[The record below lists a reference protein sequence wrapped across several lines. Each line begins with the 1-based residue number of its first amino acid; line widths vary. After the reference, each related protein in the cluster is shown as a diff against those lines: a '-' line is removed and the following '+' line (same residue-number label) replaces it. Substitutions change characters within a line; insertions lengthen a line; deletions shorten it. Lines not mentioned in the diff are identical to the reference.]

1 MNQSTIAKLGSL
13 PLVVLAVLAVN
24 RGLDLGFL
32 LDPERLETWL
42 RAQGV
47 SGPFLF
53 MGLMALAVV
62 VSPIPSI
69 PLDIAGGLAFGPW
82 LGTFYAA
89 TGALVGSVVSF
100 GIARTLGR
108 ELIERFLSGHINFC
122 AECSDKLLGKAIFIS
137 RLIPG
142 VSFDVVSYGAGLTKI
157 SLRRFSVA
165 TFLGMLPLT
174 FLYVSSGAILAI
186 RQDFTLAL
194 GVVMVALFFLLP
206 RWIEL
211 KNPFGL
217 REAFAHLEESDAL
230 RSADGLAGHAGATH
244 RDE

>member
-69 PLDIAGGLAFGPW
+69 PLDM
-82 LGTFYAA
+82 
-89 TGALVGSVVSF
+89 
-100 GIARTLGR
+100 
-108 ELIERFLSGHINFC
+108 LIERFLSGHINFC

-142 VSFDVVSYGAGLTKI
+142 VSFDVVSYGAGLTMI

-217 REAFAHLEESDAL
+217 REAFVHLEESESARSTDEL
-230 RSADGLAGHAGATH
+230 RGHADATPGK
-244 RDE
+244 D

>member
-1 MNQSTIAKLGSL
+1 MKQSTIAKLGAL
-13 PLVVLAVLAVN
+13 PVVVLAVLAVN

-32 LDPERLETWL
+32 LDPERLEAWL
-42 RAQGV
+42 RAQGTL
-47 SGPFLF
+47 GPLLF
-53 MGLMALAVV
+53 MGLLALAVV
-62 VSPIPSI
+62 VSPIPSV

-82 LGTFYAA
+82 LGTLYAA

-100 GIARTLGR
+100 AIARLLGR

-122 AECSDKLLGKAIFIS
+122 DQCSDKLLTKAIFIS

-165 TFLGMLPLT
+165 TFVGMLPLT

-186 RQDFTLAL
+186 GQGLAITLGAL
-194 GVVMVALFFLLP
+194 MVALFFLLP
-206 RWIEL
+206 RWIERNNL
-211 KNPFGL
+211 FGL
-217 REAFAHLEESDAL
+217 REAFEHTEERERAN
-230 RSADGLAGHAGATH
+230 T
-244 RDE
+244 

>member
-24 RGLDLGFL
+24 RGLDLAFL
-32 LDPERLETWL
+32 LDPEALQTWL
-42 RAQGV
+42 RAQG
-47 SGPFLF
+47 SLGPILF
-53 MGLMALAVV
+53 MGLLALAVV

-82 LGTFYAA
+82 LGTLYAA
-89 TGALVGSVVSF
+89 SGALVGSVVSF
-100 GIARTLGR
+100 GIARLLGR

-122 AECSDKLLGKAIFIS
+122 SRCSDKLLTKAIFIS

-157 SLRRFSVA
+157 SLRKFSVA
-165 TFLGMLPLT
+165 TFVGMLPLT

-186 RQDFTLAL
+186 GQGFTLTL
-194 GVVMVALFFLLP
+194 GAIMVALFFLLP
-206 RWIEL
+206 RWIERRNL
-211 KNPFGL
+211 FGL
-217 REAFAHLEESDAL
+217 RGAFEHVEESEGVKSPAA
-230 RSADGLAGHAGATH
+230 S
-244 RDE
+244 